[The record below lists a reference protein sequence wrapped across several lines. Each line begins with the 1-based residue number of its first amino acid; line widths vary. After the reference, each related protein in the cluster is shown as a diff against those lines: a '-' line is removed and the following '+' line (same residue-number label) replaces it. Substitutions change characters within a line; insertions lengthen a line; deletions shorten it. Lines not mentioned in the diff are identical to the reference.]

1 MIIIGFIMAPGS
13 RKRDYFRNYY
23 GGDVMSTA
31 DVENNPLASANVGK
45 LMMTYAI
52 PSVVALVVNS
62 LYNIVDQIFIG
73 WGVGTLGNSATN
85 VVFPLN
91 MVVMALALLLG
102 DGGAAYLSLELGKN
116 DQKKAEKAANNTFSW
131 LIIVGIGFTVICY
144 LFFSPLMSLFGATHD
159 NLSYVYE
166 YGQIVLLGFPF
177 VIVGSGMCSLIRA
190 DGAPQITM
198 IGMIVGCVANVILDA
213 LFVLGFGWGMEGAA
227 LATVIGQILNF
238 AIAMW
243 YVPRFKTV
251 KISLRKMK
259 PDLKLLKKTAG
270 YGVSSFVAQIA
281 VAIIMTVINYYL
293 VHCGMNSKYG
303 ADIPLAAFG
312 IVMKFNTILVS
323 IVTGIGTGAQP
334 IVGYNYG
341 SGDYKRVRETFSLA
355 IKVATLFA
363 IVFFAIFHLFPR
375 QLTAMFGSQGEL
387 YAEFSIKSFE
397 IFTLLCFF
405 NGFQTVAAIFFQSI
419 GKPIKS
425 GAISL
430 SRQIVFLI
438 PATMILCSFMGLD
451 GVLWAGPVADGL
463 AFVLALVLTLRE
475 LHSSP
480 MSYEACAKLI
490 SDVATN
496 Y

>member
-1 MIIIGFIMAPGS
+1 MTT
-13 RKRDYFRNYY
+13 
-23 GGDVMSTA
+23 V
-31 DVENNPLASANVGK
+31 DVENNPLASARVGK
-45 LMMTYAI
+45 LMIAYAI

-85 VVFPLN
+85 VIFPLN

-102 DGGAAYLSLELGKN
+102 DGGASYLSLELGRN
-116 DQKKAEKAANNTFSW
+116 EQKKAQKAANNTFSW
-131 LIIVGIGFTVICY
+131 LIIVGIVFTVICY
-144 LFFSPLMSLFGATHD
+144 LFFSPLTSLFGATPD
-159 NLSYVYE
+159 NLPYVYE
-166 YGQIVLLGFPF
+166 YGKIVLLGFPF
-177 VIVGSGMCSLIRA
+177 VIIGSGMCSLIRA

-238 AIAMW
+238 AISIW

-251 KISLRKMK
+251 KISFKEMK
-259 PDLKLLKKTAG
+259 PNLKLLKKTAG

-293 VHCGMNSKYG
+293 IHCGMNSKYG

-355 IKVATLFA
+355 IKVSTLFA
-363 IVFFAIFHLFPR
+363 IIFFVIFHLFPR

-387 YAEFSIKSFE
+387 YEEFSIKSFK

-405 NGFQTVAAIFFQSI
+405 NGFQTVSAIFFQSI

-430 SRQIVFLI
+430 SRQIIFLI
-438 PATMILCSFMGLD
+438 PAVMILCSFIGLD

-463 AFVLALVLTLRE
+463 AFVLALVLTLHE
-475 LHSSP
+475 LKSL
-480 MSYEACAKLI
+480 K
-490 SDVATN
+490 
-496 Y
+496 

>member
-1 MIIIGFIMAPGS
+1 MTKTEDA
-13 RKRDYFRNYY
+13 
-23 GGDVMSTA
+23 
-31 DVENNPLASANVGK
+31 NNPLASASVGK
-45 LMMTYAI
+45 LMMKYAI

-91 MVVMALALLLG
+91 MVVTALALLLG
-102 DGGAAYLSLELGKN
+102 DGGASYLSLELGRN
-116 DQKKAEKAANNTFSW
+116 NQKKAQKAANNTLSW
-131 LIIVGIGFTVICY
+131 LIIVGLVFTVICY
-144 LFFSPLMSLFGATHD
+144 IFFQPLVSLFGATPD
-159 NLSYVYE
+159 NLPYVYE
-166 YGQIVLLGFPF
+166 YGKIVVLGFPF
-177 VIVGSGMCSLIRA
+177 VVIGSGLCSVIRA
-190 DGAPQITM
+190 DGTPKLTM
-198 IGMIVGCVANVILDA
+198 IGMIVGCLANVVLDA
-213 LFVLGFGWGMEGAA
+213 LFVLGFGWGMAGAA
-227 LATVIGQILNF
+227 IATIIGQILNF
-238 AIAMW
+238 AITIW
-243 YVPRFKTV
+243 YIPRFKTV
-251 KISLRKMK
+251 KISLKEMK
-259 PDLKLLKKTAG
+259 PDFKLLRKTAG

-341 SGDYKRVRETFSLA
+341 SGDYKRVRKTFSLA
-355 IKVATLFA
+355 VKVSTAFA
-363 IVFFAIFHLFPR
+363 ILFFIIFHLFPK

-397 IFTLLCFF
+397 VFTLLCFF

-419 GKPIKS
+419 GKPVKS

-430 SRQIVFLI
+430 SRQIIFLI
-438 PATMILCSFMGLD
+438 PATMIMCSFLGLD

-463 AFVLALVLTLRE
+463 AFILALVLTLRE
-475 LHSSP
+475 LNTGL
-480 MSYEACAKLI
+480 K
-490 SDVATN
+490 VK
-496 Y
+496 